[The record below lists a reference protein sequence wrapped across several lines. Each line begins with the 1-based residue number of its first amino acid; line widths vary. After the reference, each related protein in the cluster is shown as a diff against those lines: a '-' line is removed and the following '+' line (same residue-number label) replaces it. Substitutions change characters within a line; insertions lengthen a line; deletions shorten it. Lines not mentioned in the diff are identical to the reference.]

1 LNIKLFF
8 RKSTSGFRSIEELFD
23 IVLSSHREIQCDILE
38 MPEKQISPGKL
49 YRNLR
54 FAYTSKGQIN
64 HITGDVHY
72 IALATGRNTVLTV
85 HDAYS
90 LLVGSWLKKL
100 VLKLLWFWLPALIVK
115 RITTISE
122 KSRKEL
128 EQIIPFAKNKIRSS
142 PIPTIQSCWS
152 TMRIPMKRIFPI
164 HPNPFCCTSGRNL
177 IKTWNVPSRPW
188 RACHTNCTS

>member
-72 IALATGRNTVLTV
+72 IAPATGRNTVLTV

-128 EQIIPFAKNKIRSS
+128 EQIIPFAKNKIRV
-142 PIPTIQSCWS
+142 IPNPYNPKVAGAA
-152 TMRIPMKRIFPI
+152 MRIPMENAYYQYLQT
-164 HPNPFCCTSGRNL
+164 HPAAPGYQ
-177 IKTWNVPSRPW
+177 I
-188 RACHTNCTS
+188 